1 MDYSLM
7 IQRWKGYHYSDY
19 IERWERADLPA
30 DFSLQLQSKN
40 VLFAFDS
47 AEVERTTS
55 FVLPRTETNDRIFA
69 MAADPHNGG
78 SQMRVKLPA
87 QLQYSGGVFD
97 GYVYAQS
104 VKKDGYNC
112 VLVFGVLRGLQAI
125 QQAGNIG
132 DILTTPSKII
142 VVAALPSETIQM
154 EPIVDAD
161 QVGDTECACVKYH
174 DDTEAQWGRFA
185 HPMPSL
191 CLMSLLK
198 RALTALGVTY
208 TLPTYA
214 DEPAMYRE
222 RLVPA
227 IDADG
232 VDFGTIRV
240 QQNGTGMT
248 ITDNT
253 TITAVNVTPGVETE
267 TMGVSQSAHYTA
279 KFFKLTAPELTTPYV
294 KYYQVTF
301 PLDFPSDVMLIRYG
315 AFAQDA
321 WSLNPADTYYKD
333 ENGNMQGEPLA
344 GRSVIISTGASYAFV
359 RPSDLPNLRGN
370 GHGYE
375 SRNQPYTTL
384 SIDVTL
390 QVRQAYEQQPGVLL
404 DTQLF
409 NNLPLMDVIRTIAY
423 THGLL
428 VDYNATDGLCFFSAH
443 TYLTAAP
450 RVELDGRVIAV
461 EELTRKIDGY
471 AARNV
476 VELSGKKDGSVAYT
490 IASTLLDAEKT
501 LYKCPW
507 GLGDIS
513 AEYKTLDYAYI
524 KDAEYNDD
532 LQVYAPSDFDS
543 ALFRTPASGEY
554 MECARMQ
561 TNSIITD
568 ICAKATT
575 YKVTAKMS
583 LLEYQAVTSRSV
595 FLLGGIFYYWLDI
608 KWQKGQA
615 QITLAKADF

>member
-1 MDYSLM
+1 M
-7 IQRWKGYHYSDY
+7 
-19 IERWERADLPA
+19 PA

-55 FVLPRTETNDRIFA
+55 FVLPRTATNDRIFA

-78 SQMRVKLPA
+78 SQMRVKLTA

-112 VLVFGVLRGLQAI
+112 VLVFGALQGLQAI

-132 DILTTPSKII
+132 DILTTPSKVINL
-142 VVAALPSETIQM
+142 AT

-161 QVGDTECACVKYH
+161 QAGDTECACVKYH
-174 DDTEAQWGRFA
+174 DDTEVQWGAAA

-198 RALTALGVTY
+198 RVLTAMGVTY
-208 TLPTYA
+208 TLPAYA

-232 VDFGTIRV
+232 VDFGTIRI

-253 TITAVNVTPGVETE
+253 TLSAVGLTPGVVQEN
-267 TMGVSQSAHYTA
+267 MGSTSQEIFYASFLGFSGVTQ
-279 KFFKLTAPELTTPYV
+279 LTHL
-294 KYYQVTF
+294 QVNF
-301 PLDFPSDVMLIRYG
+301 PLDFPSDVMLVYYG
-315 AFAQDA
+315 SYVGTAGI
-321 WSLNPADTYYKD
+321 LLPADLYYKD

-344 GRSVIISTGASYAFV
+344 GRSVSIAANFAFCKTSEI
-359 RPSDLPNLRGN
+359 PSLIN
-370 GHGYE
+370 GHYTV
-375 SRNQPYTTL
+375 SHPYTTAQV
-384 SIDVTL
+384 DVTL
-390 QVRQAYEQQPGVLL
+390 QFQQAYERQPMVLL

-409 NNLPLMDVIRTIAY
+409 KDLPLFDVIRTIAY

-443 TYLTAAP
+443 THLTDAP
-450 RVELDGRVIAV
+450 RIELDGKIIAV

-471 AARNV
+471 AARNI
-476 VELSGKKDGSVAYT
+476 VELSGKKDGSVAYA

-524 KDAEYNDD
+524 KDAEYNED
-532 LQVYAPSDFDS
+532 LQVYAPTDFES

-595 FLLGGIFYYWLDI
+595 FLLGGIFYYWLDM
-608 KWQKGQA
+608 KWQKDQS
-615 QITLAKADF
+615 QITLVKADF